1 MIVYR
6 LLYTKRRAKEAE
18 KPKAKSL
25 RSHGRMGDESEV
37 KIKHVE
43 DYNQKI
49 NPINIYLFLPKHVL
63 NRTTQR

>member
-1 MIVYR
+1 MYLRIDYIMMCSPNVFKYCSMIVYR

-43 DYNQKI
+43 DYN
-49 NPINIYLFLPKHVL
+49 
-63 NRTTQR
+63 